1 MRNVCV
7 SHRLIHFVSSYVA
20 YVAYIFLLVFAA
32 RISVLVF
39 PTRNAEHVFAMV
51 NDPFFGFSVFLVVKN
66 PYDLRS
72 QVRQVQMSKSRKK
85 EKYVNWKWILRN
97 LFCCCSNLKMTNK

>member
-1 MRNVCV
+1 MCWFSPRG
-7 SHRLIHFVSSYVA
+7 
-20 YVAYIFLLVFAA
+20 
-32 RISVLVF
+32 
-39 PTRNAEHVFAMV
+39 TREHVFAMV

-85 EKYVNWKWILRN
+85 EKYVNWKRILRN
-97 LFCCCSNLKMTNK
+97 LFCCCSNLNNDDKQMT